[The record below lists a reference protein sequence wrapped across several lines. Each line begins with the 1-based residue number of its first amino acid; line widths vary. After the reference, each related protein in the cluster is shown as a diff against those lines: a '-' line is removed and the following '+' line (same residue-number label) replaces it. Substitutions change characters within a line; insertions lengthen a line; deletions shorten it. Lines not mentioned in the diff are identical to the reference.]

1 MNLWPDNMDAS
12 AWYYAQ
18 IQEATNSHDFV
29 WAGEFEQWTQNS
41 PSATGTPFSADES
54 NRKRRRFHGGAFL
67 RSS

>member
-29 WAGEFEQWTQNS
+29 WAGEFEQWTQKL
-41 PSATGTPFSADES
+41 PERDWDALQ
-54 NRKRRRFHGGAFL
+54 R
-67 RSS
+67 